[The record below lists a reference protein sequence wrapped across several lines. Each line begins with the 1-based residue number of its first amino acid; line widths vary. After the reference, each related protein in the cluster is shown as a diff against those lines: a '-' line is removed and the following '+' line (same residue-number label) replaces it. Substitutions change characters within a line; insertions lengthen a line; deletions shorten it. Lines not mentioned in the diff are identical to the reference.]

1 MQTILYFIFIL
12 SEAKTLHGGIMSTRQ
27 KIVLGEGEGEVG
39 EGERNREGEPT
50 LLSSPLFIFPRQTVS
65 GPPSPSSDVR
75 CLSSMAFVDWTDP
88 NETHSPPPIPV
99 RGVPYT
105 TSTNHPCPY
114 VRKIYVQ
121 CKGDVIPIFTG
132 IGI

>member
-1 MQTILYFIFIL
+1 MQTILYFIFML

-27 KIVLGEGEGEVG
+27 KIVLGEGEGKVG
-39 EGERNREGEPT
+39 RVKGIERGGTHPII
-50 LLSSPLFIFPRQTVS
+50 LSSLHFPETNCLGSPR
-65 GPPSPSSDVR
+65 PPSSDVR

-105 TSTNHPCPY
+105 TSTNNPRPY
-114 VRKIYVQ
+114 VHKIYV
-121 CKGDVIPIFTG
+121 KWNLLVRAPV
-132 IGI
+132 